1 MLCVVIV
8 GCNKDTLDVDVFDDN
23 VIGFQIQAN
32 NSSAFLFRI
41 IFYNAILADTP
52 FRSISERGVFF
63 SVGKKEKGYRENI
76 FSQLGKNISSIG

>member
-1 MLCVVIV
+1 
-8 GCNKDTLDVDVFDDN
+8 
-23 VIGFQIQAN
+23 
-32 NSSAFLFRI
+32 LFRI

-76 FSQLGKNISSIG
+76 FFQLGKNISSVG